1 MIRAKKTFCV
11 CAPLVHNE
19 TMASC
24 FQKDRVTR
32 RGALSDRHSVMDEED
47 VLDERLVK
55 DLVQCS
61 LCSSDYSEPR
71 VLPCHHTFCLDCLT
85 RYYDT
90 RQVSSRRKI
99 SALPCPTCST
109 IALIPRSGVAS
120 FPADTKALKIKKLV
134 NQLLLQSIVSKCA
147 SPPPPQ
153 SPPTRSPD
161 ETTANGP
168 STRATHQ
175 HNGTGNTESMT
186 NDTPCHDNATGST
199 TTTPH
204 SGSAETGSEGMFNF
218 SRFLSGN
225 RRRSGATSPR
235 KSGETSPT
243 RPAGD
248 RTPTSPGQSS
258 PTRKPMSPGGDYHS
272 SSEESSS
279 RPFGIYQLPKKP
291 GLKRTRKRKRDSA
304 LSSSSCHTPDSTHC
318 DDHDPEVFDG
328 APERNGDRCA
338 AEPETVGDNE
348 GFARSRSRTYSQGS
362 RATSRRSSRGDVI
375 DADGGPEGAAE
386 LLWKVEKSEYDM
398 PTGVVFMPDDLV
410 VVAEY
415 GNSLLQ
421 YYTRAGRFVRA
432 VDGVKPF
439 GIATDAD
446 GVVVLTDRR
455 EQTVKLYDR
464 DGHNVF
470 HMDKEKFKWSSGVAV
485 NSHGQYVLCDRDRS
499 RVSVYEATGE
509 LVSEFGSFGP
519 GDHQFCMADFLAVDS
534 HDRIVLSDSANH
546 CVKVFSATGE
556 LLLKCGGRGSGD
568 GQLLWPKGVCVDGAD
583 NIFVCDSRN
592 DRVSLFAPDGQFIQH
607 ILVNWPRPYAVSY
620 HAPNLLAVT
629 QYSLS
634 GTSLIA
640 MYSI

>member
-1 MIRAKKTFCV
+1 MFCCNTVPVLTRGRCV
-11 CAPLVHNE
+11 C
-19 TMASC
+19 
-24 FQKDRVTR
+24 
-32 RGALSDRHSVMDEED
+32 
-47 VLDERLVK
+47 
-55 DLVQCS
+55 
-61 LCSSDYSEPR
+61 SEPR
-71 VLPCHHTFCLDCLT
+71 VLPCHHTFCLECLT

-109 IALIPRSGVAS
+109 IALIPRTGVAS

-134 NQLLLQSIVSKCA
+134 NQLLMQSIVSKCG
-147 SPPPPQ
+147 SPPASK
-153 SPPTRSPD
+153 SPPSHSSDATRTNEPGSG
-161 ETTANGP
+161 TSAGTAHHQNSNGC
-168 STRATHQ
+168 AVHQ
-175 HNGTGNTESMT
+175 TEDMT
-186 NDTPCHDNATGST
+186 NDTPCHGDTANLST
-199 TTTPH
+199 TPGH
-204 SGSAETGSEGMFNF
+204 NAESAETGSESMFNF

-225 RRRSGATSPR
+225 RRKSGASSPR
-235 KSGETSPT
+235 KSDSVSTGETSPT
-243 RPAGD
+243 RQPGD
-248 RTPTSPGQSS
+248 RTPTSPGHTS
-258 PTRKPMSPGGDYHS
+258 PRRKPTSPGGDCS
-272 SSEESSS
+272 SSEETSS

-304 LSSSSCHTPDSTHC
+304 LSGSTCHTPDSVHC
-318 DDHDPEVFDG
+318 DDHDAEVFDG
-328 APERNGDRCA
+328 GPGRNGDRCGDNGA
-338 AEPETVGDNE
+338 AEPGLGVGDNE
-348 GFARSRSRTYSQGS
+348 GSGFSPRSRSRTHSHGS
-362 RATSRRSSRGDVI
+362 ACNDRHSRTHSRRSSRGDFI
-375 DADGGPEGAAE
+375 DGNDDGPEGAAE

-439 GIATDAD
+439 GIATDQD

-470 HMDKEKFKWSSGVAV
+470 HMDKEKFKWTSGVAV
-485 NSHGQYVLCDRDRS
+485 NSRGQYVLCDRDRS
-499 RVSVYEATGE
+499 RVSVYETTGE

-534 HDRIVLSDSANH
+534 RDRIVLSDSANH
-546 CVKVFSATGE
+546 CVKVFSDSGE
-556 LLLKCGGRGSGD
+556 LLLKCGERGAGD
-568 GQLLWPKGVCVDGAD
+568 GQLLWPKGVCVDAAD

-592 DRVSLFAPDGQFIQH
+592 DRISLFSPDGQFIQH

-620 HAPNLLAVT
+620 KAPNLLVVT

-634 GTSLIA
+634 GSSLIA